1 MRIRSIA
8 IIATLA
14 LAGCGSVTEDQG
26 TKVTS
31 GEQTTTSAPSS
42 TPTGEAAEGTEDS
55 GDTEFELGIREPEGA
70 VDEATP
76 NSPDSDAGLSREPA
90 DDAEDS
96 SDPKGGAGLKLA
108 PANPG
113 FLLGE
118 EFTVGDETFQ
128 RLVLPD
134 DYNIDTFN
142 TLIEHSNFTLADE
155 DVLDAIYF
163 TTRFATEEL
172 ATSELAFNYTEESAK
187 AWMDDHAHI
196 FVHPGL
202 AEQGLLNTENPNDS
216 LALLYTNNGW
226 DRGNPQTKSRVMNL
240 EANILS
246 LDETNDSLVII
257 HKVKFESTVSGLAD
271 FEGSFIEETKLV
283 ATYEVQQVD
292 GEWKI
297 ADYSTSWETEYK

>member
-8 IIATLA
+8 IIAVLA
-14 LAGCGSVTEDQG
+14 LAGCGSVTEDQAG
-26 TKVTS
+26 DVAS
-31 GEQTTTSAPSS
+31 DDQTVPTTPGSTPSS
-42 TPTGEAAEGTEDS
+42 DSSAAEESAG
-55 GDTEFELGIREPEGA
+55 TEFELGIRDPDSAAGEVAP
-70 VDEATP
+70 T
-76 NSPDSDAGLSREPA
+76 SPDSDAGLSREPA

-96 SDPKGGAGLKLA
+96 SDRKGGAGLKPA

-118 EFTVGDETFQ
+118 EFTVGEETFE

-142 TLIEHSNFTLADE
+142 TLIENRNFTMADE

-172 ATSELAFNYTEESAK
+172 ATSELAFNYTEEGAK
-187 AWMDDHAHI
+187 AWMDEHADI
-196 FVHPGL
+196 FVHPEL

-240 EANILS
+240 EVNILS
-246 LDETNDSLVII
+246 LDETSDSLVII
-257 HKVKFESTVSGLAD
+257 HKVEFESTVSGLAD